1 LLPSLAKQNIAIPQK
16 TRLTGSGKEIP
27 ADCIPELMFFG
38 ASKEKIREYG
48 KTTIEKQVP
57 KIKIIFFII
66 TLDGFVKSRHSGENR
81 SPVNL

>member
-48 KTTIEKQVP
+48 KTTIEKQAP

-66 TLDGFVKSRHSGENR
+66 TL
-81 SPVNL
+81 

>member
-27 ADCIPELMFFG
+27 VDCIPELMVFG

-66 TLDGFVKSRHSGENR
+66 TL
-81 SPVNL
+81 